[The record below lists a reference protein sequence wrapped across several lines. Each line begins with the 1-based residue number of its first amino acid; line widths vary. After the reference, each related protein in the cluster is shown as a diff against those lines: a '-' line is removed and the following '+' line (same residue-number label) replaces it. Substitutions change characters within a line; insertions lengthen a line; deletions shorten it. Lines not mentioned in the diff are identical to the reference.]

1 MKRTAEQQNPGAASS
16 SGTRYRLDK
25 WLWAA
30 RFYKTRALSTEAI
43 ERGRVQVNGQPAKPS
58 REVRC
63 GDTIVLRAGFDD
75 RTVEVLALSD
85 VRGSAT
91 VAALL
96 YRETPESVARRAAA
110 AEQRR
115 LAPAINT
122 VQATAQRLNALSQ
135 RIERTSALLR
145 TRVDIAAEA
154 QNQQLLEKLTK
165 GQELQLR
172 LQSTVE
178 GLSIA
183 AISYYV
189 ISLILYAGKA
199 AKAAGIGVHPEMLAG
214 ALTPVVVLT
223 IWWATRQIRK
233 RLHD

>member
-16 SGTRYRLDK
+16 SGSRYRLDK

-115 LAPAINT
+115 LAPEPALAQT
-122 VQATAQRLNALSQ
+122 QGRPTKRDRRQLGDWGSRWTAS
-135 RIERTSALLR
+135 
-145 TRVDIAAEA
+145 VD
-154 QNQQLLEKLTK
+154 
-165 GQELQLR
+165 
-172 LQSTVE
+172 S
-178 GLSIA
+178 
-183 AISYYV
+183 
-189 ISLILYAGKA
+189 
-199 AKAAGIGVHPEMLAG
+199 
-214 ALTPVVVLT
+214 
-223 IWWATRQIRK
+223 
-233 RLHD
+233 